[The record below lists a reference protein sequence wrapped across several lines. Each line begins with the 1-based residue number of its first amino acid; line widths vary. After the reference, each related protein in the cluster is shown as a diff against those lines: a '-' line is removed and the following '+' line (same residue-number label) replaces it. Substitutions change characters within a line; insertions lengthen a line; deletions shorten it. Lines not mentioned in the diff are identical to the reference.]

1 MSLDRI
7 ETLRKLIKQYNHE
20 YHVLDNPSVSD
31 QEYDR
36 CMQEL
41 IQLEQDFPE
50 YFDANSP
57 TQQVGGAVLDKF
69 VKVKHDQMM
78 LSLGNVY
85 NKEEVEAFID
95 RVSK

>member
-7 ETLRKLIKQYNHE
+7 ETLRKLIRQYNHE

-69 VKVKHDQMM
+69 VKVKHDKMM

-85 NKEEVEAFID
+85 NKEEVEAFL
-95 RVSK
+95 KNLG